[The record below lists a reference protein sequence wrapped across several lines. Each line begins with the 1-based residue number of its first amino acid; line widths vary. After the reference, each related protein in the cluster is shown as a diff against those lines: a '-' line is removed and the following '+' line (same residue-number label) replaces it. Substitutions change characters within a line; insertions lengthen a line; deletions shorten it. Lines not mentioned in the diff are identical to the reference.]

1 MILMNKDLD
10 KDHDGYWVMIRIVM
24 DKDNDNQF
32 QDWLDE
38 DPSSLARLATCI
50 ENDKTDEKVMMMMM
64 MMVMV
69 MTMTTKMIMTT
80 ITCFD
85 YIDMLQ

>member
-1 MILMNKDLD
+1 ML
-10 KDHDGYWVMIRIVM
+10 

-50 ENDKTDEKVMMMMM
+50 ENDKTDDKVMMMMV
-64 MMVMV
+64 MMVMMV
-69 MTMTTKMIMTT
+69 MMI
-80 ITCFD
+80 I
-85 YIDMLQ
+85 MLCLI

>member
-1 MILMNKDLD
+1 ML
-10 KDHDGYWVMIRIVM
+10 

-50 ENDKTDEKVMMMMM
+50 ENDKTDDKVMMVMMMVMMM

-69 MTMTTKMIMTT
+69 MIIMLCL
-80 ITCFD
+80 I
-85 YIDMLQ
+85 

>member
-50 ENDKTDEKVMMMMM
+50 ENDKTDDKVMMMMM
-64 MMVMV
+64 MMMMMIVMV
-69 MTMTTKMIMTT
+69 MIIMLCL
-80 ITCFD
+80 I
-85 YIDMLQ
+85 

>member
-1 MILMNKDLD
+1 ML
-10 KDHDGYWVMIRIVM
+10 

-50 ENDKTDEKVMMMMM
+50 ENDKTDDKVMMMMM
-64 MMVMV
+64 MMMMIVMV
-69 MTMTTKMIMTT
+69 MIIMLCL
-80 ITCFD
+80 I
-85 YIDMLQ
+85 

>member
-1 MILMNKDLD
+1 ML
-10 KDHDGYWVMIRIVM
+10 

-50 ENDKTDEKVMMMMM
+50 ENDKTDDKVMMMMVMMMMVMMMM
-64 MMVMV
+64 MMVMMMV
-69 MTMTTKMIMTT
+69 MNT
-80 ITCFD
+80 
-85 YIDMLQ
+85 

>member
-1 MILMNKDLD
+1 MNKDLD

-50 ENDKTDEKVMMMMM
+50 ENDKTDDKVMMMMVMM
-64 MMVMV
+64 MMVMIV
-69 MTMTTKMIMTT
+69 MLCLI
-80 ITCFD
+80 
-85 YIDMLQ
+85 

>member
-1 MILMNKDLD
+1 MMNKDLD

-50 ENDKTDEKVMMMMM
+50 ENDKTDDKVMMMMM
-64 MMVMV
+64 MMMMMIVMV
-69 MTMTTKMIMTT
+69 MIIMLCL
-80 ITCFD
+80 I
-85 YIDMLQ
+85 